1 MKLLI
6 IDDKSKMVEF
16 VQKQFHKLNNR
27 FDEYNTFLF
36 QINNEKELEIK
47 TYNSIVSLKD
57 CPFSGYTKEEV
68 LSKIDSVLD
77 HPQYKS
83 ELFFIAIDMCLKK
96 DIIGNF
102 DIADYYEYKEIC
114 ADIYRHLIEKKN
126 TSLKGRNILFAI
138 YSRSETFVS
147 VISKVLQEQYKIK
160 HSELNLDNNEDINEF
175 PYASCEAQNISWFT
189 NLWRPNDNSCEEK
202 VSDSYP
208 LNLPDDLCKYIKTLK
223 D

>member
-6 IDDKSKMVEF
+6 IDDKSKMVEL
-16 VQKQFHKLNNR
+16 VQKQFYKLNAG
-27 FDEYNTFLF
+27 FDKNNTFLF
-36 QINNEKELEIK
+36 QISNETGLEIK
-47 TYNSIVSLKD
+47 TYDSIAPLKD

-68 LSKIDSVLD
+68 LKKIDSLLD

-83 ELFFIAIDMCLKK
+83 ELFFIVIDMCLKK

-114 ADIYRHLIEKKN
+114 ADIYRHLIERKN

-160 HSELNLDNNEDINEF
+160 HSELNLKINDDINDF

-189 NLWRPNDNSCEEK
+189 NLWRPNDNSSEQK
-202 VSDSYP
+202 VSNNYP
-208 LNLPDDLCKYIKTLK
+208 LNLPGDLCDYIKTLK